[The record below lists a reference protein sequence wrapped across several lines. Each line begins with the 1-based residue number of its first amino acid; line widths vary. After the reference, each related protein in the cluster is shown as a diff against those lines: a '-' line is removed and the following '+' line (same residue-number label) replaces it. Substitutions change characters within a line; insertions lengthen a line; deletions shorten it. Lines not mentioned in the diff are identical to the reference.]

1 MDERVPGARGH
12 KAVGR
17 LNAWVRELFRD
28 TAGDLPQAGMLTGSR
43 GQRAPPVGLLRMQR
57 PDTR

>member
-1 MDERVPGARGH
+1 M
-12 KAVGR
+12 
-17 LNAWVRELFRD
+17 NAWVRELFRD

-43 GQRAPPVGLLRMQR
+43 GQLAPPVGLLRMQR